1 MRVLRES
8 HLKRVLNAPTGLDI
22 IERTFREHGAG
33 KVQRL
38 SEPALMRGGSGLDGA
53 ARFRV
58 KGATLISERVTGFR
72 VIGDAPEADRNRP
85 YHLLC
90 VCDDRTGAPIGL
102 LDETWLHRFRTA
114 LTAVAAAKYLARRAS
129 RIAALIG
136 AGAIARELFPALTDT
151 FDLKEIRVVARR
163 LENARRF
170 CREFD
175 GRIEAEF
182 LAVEE
187 VSGAIDGADIVIT
200 LTIAE
205 RPLVLPGM
213 LAPGS
218 FLCSMGETEEVAIG
232 VLDEMDGFFVD
243 DFDYAAERGD
253 IALWL
258 EKGSA
263 TRGELLRRV
272 DATMGEVV
280 AGKHPGRRRS
290 DQRMFAIIQ
299 GMAICDLALAH
310 HALIEAAA
318 RGIGEELNLFDR
330 TPIP

>member
-1 MRVLRES
+1 MRVLREGQ
-8 HLKRVLNAPTGLDI
+8 LKGLLDAPTGLDI
-22 IERTFREHGAG
+22 IERTFRDYGAG
-33 KVQRL
+33 KTLRL
-38 SEPALMRGGSGLDGA
+38 SDPTSMHGGSGLDGA

-58 KGATLISERVTGFR
+58 KGATLISEQVTGFR
-72 VIGDAPEADRNRP
+72 VIGTVPEADSIRP

-114 LTAVAAAKYLARRAS
+114 LTGVAAAKYLARRTS
-129 RIAALIG
+129 RSVALIG
-136 AGAIARELFPALTDT
+136 AGAIARELFPALTDS
-151 FDLKEIRVVARR
+151 FQLEEIRVVARR

-170 CREFD
+170 CQEFD
-175 GRIEAEF
+175 GQYGAEF

-187 VSGAIDGADIVIT
+187 IGGAIDGADIIFT
-200 LTIAE
+200 LTTAE
-205 RPLVLPGM
+205 QPLVHPGM

-258 EKGSA
+258 EKGLA
-263 TRGELLRRV
+263 GREELLRRV
-272 DATMGEVV
+272 DANIGEVIV
-280 AGKHPGRRRS
+280 GKHPGRRQS
-290 DQRMFAIIQ
+290 DQRMFAIVQ
-299 GMAICDLALAH
+299 GMAICDLALAN
-310 HALIEAAA
+310 HALKEAAA
-318 RGIGEELNLFDR
+318 RGIGEELHLFDR
-330 TPIP
+330 SPTL

>member
-8 HLKRVLNAPTGLDI
+8 HLKRVLDGPTGLEI
-22 IERTFREHGAG
+22 IERTFREYGAG
-33 KVQRL
+33 KTQRL

-58 KGATLISERVTGFR
+58 KGATLISEQVTGFR
-72 VIGDAPEADRNRP
+72 VIGDVPQADRNRP
-85 YHLLC
+85 YQLLC

-102 LDETWLHRFRTA
+102 LDEVWLHRFRTA
-114 LTAVAAAKYLARRAS
+114 LTGVATAKYLANRAS
-129 RIAALIG
+129 RVTALIG

-151 FDLKEIRVVARR
+151 FDLEEIRVVARR

-170 CREFD
+170 CREFA

-182 LAVEE
+182 FAVQE
-187 VSGAIDGADIVIT
+187 VREAVDGADIVIT
-200 LTIAE
+200 LTTAQ

-232 VLDEMDGFFVD
+232 VIDEVDGFFVD
-243 DFDYAAERGD
+243 DLEYAAERGD

-258 EKGSA
+258 AKGSA
-263 TRGELLRRV
+263 TREELLRRV
-272 DATMGEVV
+272 DANIGEVV
-280 AGKHPGRRRS
+280 AREHPGRCRS
-290 DQRMFAIIQ
+290 DQRIFAIIQ

-310 HALIEAAA
+310 HALREAAA
-318 RGIGEELNLFDR
+318 RGIGEQLNLFDGR
-330 TPIP
+330 PRH